1 VSLVRR
7 ITLIAAVLATLALV
21 AVTPAQATF
30 PGKNGRIAFAR
41 YSDAVPRGD
50 ARFIWTIN
58 PDGSDSRQLTTP
70 DSIAWPESAYYR
82 WNIWPD
88 WSPDGRKIAFASTP
102 GFFDLWSMN
111 ADGTGLKQL
120 TDSDSDEFPTWSPDG
135 NRIAFNRVYYL
146 GSQRS
151 DLWIMDADGS
161 NAHIVSGTAPDYVFE
176 PSWSPDG
183 SRIAYSNLGQII
195 TIRPDG
201 TDRRVVIEGVGGASP
216 RAPDWSPDG
225 TRLAFFH
232 RDDFARDTLY
242 TANADGSSPRRIA
255 ENSSYPS
262 WSPDGTKIA
271 FSKYESFPG
280 QSAFIVNADGTDA
293 HVLASTRDS
302 SFTSRP
308 DWAPAPEPRRS
319 DFKNG
324 PAFCRSLRDFLG
336 DAEFGR
342 RYGSSDN
349 AANAFG
355 KCVSSPD
362 DSG

>member
-1 VSLVRR
+1 VSRIRR
-7 ITLIAAVLATLALV
+7 VTSIAFTLGALALL

-41 YSDAVPRGD
+41 YSDAVPGVD
-50 ARFIWTIN
+50 ARFIWSVN
-58 PDGSDSRQLTTP
+58 PDGSDARQLTTF
-70 DSIAWPESAYYR
+70 DSVPWPQSAYYR

-120 TDSDSDEFPTWSPDG
+120 TDSNVDEFPVWSPNG
-135 NRIAFNRVYYL
+135 RQIAFNRVYFL

-151 DLWIMDADGS
+151 DLWIMEADGS
-161 NAHIVSGTAPDYVFE
+161 DAHLIPGTETDYVLE
-176 PSWSPDG
+176 ASWSPDG
-183 SRIAYSNLGQII
+183 SRIAYSDVDHHSIN

-201 TDRRVVIEGVGGASP
+201 TDRRVVIEGVGGTSP

-225 TRLAFFH
+225 SRFAFMS
-232 RDDFARDTLY
+232 RDTFARDTLY
-242 TANADGSSPRRIA
+242 TANVDGSNLRSMA
-255 ENSSYPS
+255 ENASYPS

-271 FSKYESFPG
+271 FSQYVYPPG
-280 QSAFIVNADGTDA
+280 LRSAHIVNADGTDE
-293 HVLASTRDS
+293 HVLAPTRDDG
-302 SFTSRP
+302 FTSRP
-308 DWAPAPEPRRS
+308 DWASVPEPRRS
-319 DFKNG
+319 DYKNG
-324 PAFCRSLRDFLG
+324 PAFCRALRDFLR

-342 RYGSSDN
+342 RYGSSDT

-355 KCVSSPD
+355 KCVSS
-362 DSG
+362 G